1 VSHPDSNSRPRLLIA
16 EDERI
21 TAHHL
26 RHALTRFGYEVVAV
40 TGGGEAAIEE
50 AEQKRPDLL
59 LADIGLKGTL
69 DGIEVASVVRQRW
82 GIPTVFLTAYT
93 DSETMERA
101 RLSEPYGYLTKPFA
115 EDELHATI
123 EIALQQ
129 KKLLEDRQRQS
140 QDDLITI
147 ERNKE
152 EINVLAAKLVTAQEE
167 ERERVARDLHDDI
180 GQRIALLSIKLS
192 TLAEQLSLEPEKAQ
206 CNEILADLDA
216 LSEDVRNLSHNLHP
230 AALEHLGLAPA
241 LRGLVEEFE
250 ERESIRTRFSAR
262 ELPASLPNEVKIA
275 LYRIVQEALTNIAKH
290 ADAKSVDIALI
301 GGSNDIYLS
310 VRDIGRGFQVETART
325 KPGLGL
331 MSMTQRARLIGGTLD
346 IHSEP
351 GVGTRIDVCVPKV
364 WEKDIVFTK

>member
-1 VSHPDSNSRPRLLIA
+1 MSHPDSNSRPRLLIA

-26 RHALTRFGYEVVAV
+26 RHVLTRFGYEVVAV
-40 TGGGEAAIEE
+40 TSSGEAAMVE

-59 LADIGLKGTL
+59 LADVGLKGTM
-69 DGIEVASVVRQRW
+69 DGIEVANVVRQQW

-101 RLSEPYGYLTKPFA
+101 RVSEPYGYLTKPFA
-115 EDELHATI
+115 ENELHATI

-129 KKLLEDRQRQS
+129 KKLLEDRQRRS
-140 QDDLITI
+140 RDDLITI
-147 ERNKE
+147 ERNRE
-152 EINVLAAKLVTAQEE
+152 EINILAGKLVTAQEE
-167 ERERVARDLHDDI
+167 ERQRVARDLHDDV

-192 TLAEQLSLEPEKAQ
+192 TLTEQLSSEREKAQ
-206 CNEILADLDA
+206 CNEILADLDL
-216 LSEDVRNLSHNLHP
+216 LSDDIRNLSHNLHP

-262 ELPASLPNEVKIA
+262 DLPTSLPSDVKIA
-275 LYRIVQEALTNIAKH
+275 LYRIVQEALNNIAEH

-301 GGSNDIYLS
+301 GGSKDLYLS
-310 VRDIGRGFQVETART
+310 IRDVGRGFRLEAART

-331 MSMTQRARLIGGTLD
+331 LSMAQRARLIGGTLD
-346 IHSEP
+346 VHSEP
-351 GVGTRIDVCVPKV
+351 SVGTRIDVCVPVV
-364 WEKDIVFTK
+364 WEKEIVFTK